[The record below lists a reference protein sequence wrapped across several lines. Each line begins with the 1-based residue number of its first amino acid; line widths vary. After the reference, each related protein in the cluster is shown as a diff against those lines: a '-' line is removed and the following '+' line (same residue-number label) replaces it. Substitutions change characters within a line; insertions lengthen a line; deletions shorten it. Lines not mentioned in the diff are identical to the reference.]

1 MQICIDG
8 ICANKFKNMSVSTYS
23 YEFLKRIFQLYPQP
37 KYHLIWEN
45 DDCCEKLDLTN
56 KTKLVDLD
64 INRKINDY
72 GNLEKYIIDNKINI
86 YHSINNGLSIP
97 KNKECKYISTIYDLY
112 AVIDPKNVYRGYL
125 NKFKEVFDYTIKNC
139 DVFIA
144 TSELIKN
151 QLVNQFNICENR
163 IKVIY
168 PGCSEIF
175 EKKDLELSSEI
186 LKNKYNITTDFIMY
200 VGSIHPRKNLDT
212 LIEAFYNIKKSIEE
226 IKLVII
232 GKTSGKRNEH
242 YLKLINIISKFKL
255 QDSIIFLEEVEYE
268 DMPYFYSGARCVLSL
283 SDYEG
288 FPLALVEA
296 LACGAEVIYNDNEI
310 FKEVI
315 GCNGLMVDKNN
326 MKSIIDTTT
335 KVIFQKKGDIKYD
348 EYLWSRN
355 ILETIR
361 IYESLII

>member
-8 ICANKFKNMSVSTYS
+8 ICANKFKNMSVATYS

-45 DDCCEKLDLTN
+45 DEWYRKFDLTN

-64 INRKINDY
+64 INRKLNDY
-72 GNLEKYIIDNKINI
+72 ENLEKYIIDNKINI

-112 AVIDPKNVYRGYL
+112 PIVNPQNVYRGYL
-125 NKFKEVFDYTIKNC
+125 DKFKEVFNYTIKNC

-144 TSELIKN
+144 TSELVKN
-151 QLVNQFNICENR
+151 QLINHFNICENR

-175 EKKDLELSSEI
+175 EKKDSKLCSEI

-200 VGSIHPRKNLDT
+200 VGSIHPRKNLDI
-212 LIEAFYNIKKSIEE
+212 LIEAFYNIKKSVED

-232 GKTSGKRNEH
+232 GKTSGKRNEY
-242 YLKLINIISKFKL
+242 YLKLINIIGKFKL
-255 QDSIIFLEEVEYE
+255 QDAIIFLEEVEYE
-268 DMPYFYSGARCVLSL
+268 DMPYFYSEAKCVVSL

-296 LACGAEVIYNDNEI
+296 LACGAEVVYNDNEI

-315 GCNGLMVDKNN
+315 GCNGLIVDKNN
-326 MKSIIDTTT
+326 VKSIIDTTT
-335 KVIFQKKGDIKYD
+335 KVIFQKSCALKRD